1 MSQRNDEINTG
12 PTVSASGVRRWSTD
26 TVPQSQRLDYW
37 VGAICEGFEEL
48 EASSSL
54 VDDFGASL
62 ESAAC
67 GQVMVHRVVGSTQ
80 EVFRTKRAIAR
91 SDDTC
96 FYLLCKPDGA
106 WAGGQGGDLSR
117 LLPGDCMLFD
127 SKRPYQLQF
136 SGSANVITLQLPVDW
151 VQSWLPDPEGLCG
164 RRIGADEGWG
174 QPLSSFVQQ
183 LSPEVAAA
191 PPLPAKL
198 MTDQLGSLLALGTN
212 VFADRPEEN
221 IRSIDAFMRKAIECL
236 QRRYAEPGL
245 TAAAVAQDL
254 HVSERTLHRYFAHS
268 GATFLQHLVKQRM
281 LTAERMLRDPR
292 FDRLT
297 IAEIGR
303 RVGLSDASHFIRQC
317 RASLGMTPVGIRL
330 GR

>member
-1 MSQRNDEINTG
+1 MSQPDDEISMA
-12 PTVSASGVRRWSTD
+12 PAISASGVRRWSTD

-54 VDDFGASL
+54 VDQFGASL

-67 GQVMVHRVVGSTQ
+67 GPIMVHRVEGSTQ

-151 VQSWLPDPEGLCG
+151 VQSWLPDPEAHCGL
-164 RRIGADEGWG
+164 RIDGGDGWG
-174 QPLSSFVQQ
+174 QPLSSFVRQ

-198 MTDQLGSLLALGTN
+198 MTDQLGSLLALGTHA
-212 VFADRPEEN
+212 FADQPAEKP
-221 IRSIDAFMRKAIECL
+221 STADAFMRDAIACLRHRHAEC
-236 QRRYAEPGL
+236 GL
-245 TAAAVAQDL
+245 TARDVAAAL
-254 HVSERTLHRYFAHS
+254 HVSERTLHRHFAHS
-268 GATFLQHLVKQRM
+268 GATFLQHLVRQRM
-281 LTAERMLRDPR
+281 ATAQRMLRDPR

-297 IAEIGR
+297 VAEIGR
-303 RVGLSDASHFIRQC
+303 RVGFADASHFIRQC
-317 RASLGMTPVGIRL
+317 RASLGLTPVGVR
-330 GR
+330 GAR